1 MTTPHTYPEIEERQQ
16 LTLEAISN
24 LAEQM
29 MIRFDALEQNIETLS
44 DGQQRLENR
53 VEDIARHLGVPPRN
67 GAA

>member
-1 MTTPHTYPEIEERQQ
+1 MTTPHTHPEIEERQQ
-16 LTLEAISN
+16 LTLEAIGN

>member
-1 MTTPHTYPEIEERQQ
+1 MTTPHTQPEIEGRQQ
-16 LTLEAISN
+16 LTQEAISN

-29 MIRFDALEQNIETLS
+29 MIRFDALEQNIEILS

-67 GAA
+67 GTA

>member
-1 MTTPHTYPEIEERQQ
+1 MTTPHTQPEIEGRQQ
-16 LTLEAISN
+16 RTLEAISN

-29 MIRFDALEQNIETLS
+29 MIRFDALEQNIEILS

-67 GAA
+67 GTT